1 MFHIL
6 RIVMSGAPGHDPE
19 MVYWKIHDKQIVLG
33 VSPMLF
39 RIFAGYI
46 NSHSNQIS
54 CWLNPSSP
62 KWVPQ
67 PLQWGRGWERW

>member
-1 MFHIL
+1 M
-6 RIVMSGAPGHDPE
+6 A
-19 MVYWKIHDKQIVLG
+19 YWKIHDKQIVLG
-33 VSPMLF
+33 VSPMFF

-62 KWVPQ
+62 SCDTTKVCPN
-67 PLQWGRGWERW
+67 PCSEDVVGRGGRGAEAL